1 MSSISCKVNRIT
13 REWREWLLSF
23 FRTDI
28 VIVWLHLS
36 SSAVCQESFA
46 RAKNWV
52 KELQRQA
59 SPNIVIALAGN
70 KADLANKRA
79 LDFQVRAGEFAN
91 EHYTV
96 LVLFSMES
104 SYNLTCKAVKHNLCC
119 ILTDFWWFSSRM
131 PSHTQMITVYCS
143 WKHQQRPLW
152 TLMRCSWLLVS
163 VLCSMFITLRLT
175 FSNFQSDNRNTGPKH
190 FPNRFTAKKLPKN
203 EPQAEGANSGRN
215 RGVDLTEAA
224 QPASRSCCST

>member
-1 MSSISCKVNRIT
+1 MKGGVV
-13 REWREWLLSF
+13 LSF
-23 FRTDI
+23 FHKDL
-28 VIVWLHLS
+28 VIVWLNLS

-79 LDFQVRAGEFAN
+79 LDFQVCASEFAIEQFYSQWSHHIILPIRQLN
-91 EHYTV
+91 TT
-96 LVLFSMES
+96 F
-104 SYNLTCKAVKHNLCC
+104 VKWY
-119 ILTDFWWFSSRM
+119 IYIDWFWWFSSRM

-152 TLMRCSWLLVS
+152 TLMRYSWLLVS
-163 VLCSMFITLRLT
+163 ALCSMFITLW
-175 FSNFQSDNRNTGPKH
+175 
-190 FPNRFTAKKLPKN
+190 
-203 EPQAEGANSGRN
+203 
-215 RGVDLTEAA
+215 
-224 QPASRSCCST
+224 